1 MLTDFNVALGL
12 VHKIG
17 QKKKYKN
24 SAPFYILIW
33 LDAFYYLIFFFS
45 LAKVYSKKFR
55 SIIFAIRLEAFLCYL
70 WEFVSV
76 SIQWTVEIIMLT
88 QSCKACKEAVQIQL
102 SQSLHPVA
110 LDSDDKNEWMDK

>member
-17 QKKKYKN
+17 QKNKNKN

-45 LAKVYSKKFR
+45 ALQRPIQRNLDPSFLQFDWRPFCVIFGNLWACQYSERWK
-55 SIIFAIRLEAFLCYL
+55 SLC
-70 WEFVSV
+70 
-76 SIQWTVEIIMLT
+76 
-88 QSCKACKEAVQIQL
+88 
-102 SQSLHPVA
+102 
-110 LDSDDKNEWMDK
+110 